1 MIKTII
7 YIYSYTYYVFIYI
20 CIIVCTYIYTYIY
33 VNICICICIR
43 LHVQISAQTCVCI
56 CMLPVSQYVMRSMCT
71 SQLALRNI
79 YGHTN
84 RIYIH
89 IRYKLADK
97 WTDKQLDT
105 ERKR

>member
-1 MIKTII
+1 M
-7 YIYSYTYYVFIYI
+7 SLYI

-43 LHVQISAQTCVCI
+43 LHVQISAQTCVCVCI